1 MKIKR
6 LLIGLLACSAMVA
19 CTNEDVI
26 ENNGQGNA
34 QDANTAYVS
43 VKLVMASEG
52 GSRATTD
59 GGYVTGTEAEQKIDG
74 EKSIFLFYDAQG
86 KWVTSGTVTTSTP
99 NKENNGTDHEDEV
112 NDLSD
117 AAYIVLSG
125 PDQELK
131 KSTQI
136 LTVVNYHDVNSLKL
150 LDLSEALAIVTDS
163 DKNPANAGF
172 LMSTSVYYNNG
183 IVTTTA
189 IDAEKNIC
197 DTQAKAKANP
207 VKIYIER
214 ASAKVETKFNAT
226 YEVLGNGE
234 STEKEDL
241 VVNGVKQEAQIKIN
255 GWKLN
260 AINETTNLV
269 KKIDAAWNTTAPFEG
284 WNWSDNFRSYW
295 AMSTNWNMKY
305 TGTENG
311 LTYFTYAQTTG
322 ASEVAEYCYE
332 QTVAEQ
338 LTGVGENVI
347 TYPNQTTILI
357 AAEIQ
362 LKDGQQWKTAGNLYK
377 YNGVYYTEDNYKSL
391 ILKQLKGVYYT
402 QTTVTEGETTTTTTA
417 DLTADDITLA
427 IATDG
432 SLAGVKFTVTLNS
445 TVYDK
450 AGTEAT
456 ADAIATY
463 INGLAYVT
471 EVEGYANGKCYY
483 HIPIEHLSSVDGD
496 PFYGVVRN
504 HYYMLSISAV
514 KHIGSAIYNPG
525 KEIVVIPAEETTF
538 YLAAEL
544 HVLSWH
550 VVEQDVELN

>member
-6 LLIGLLACSAMVA
+6 LLIGMLACSAMVA

-26 ENNGQGNA
+26 DNGQGNP

-99 NKENNGTDHEDEV
+99 NKENNETDHEDEV

-136 LTVVNYHDVNSLKL
+136 LTVVNYDDVNSLKM
-150 LDLSEALAIVTDS
+150 LDLPEALAIVTDS
-163 DKNPANAGF
+163 EKNPANAGF

-189 IDAEKNIC
+189 IDADKNIC

-214 ASAKVETKFNAT
+214 ASAKVEAKFNAT

-295 AMSTNWNMKY
+295 AMSTNWDMEY

-311 LTYFTYAQTTG
+311 LTYFTYAKTTG

-377 YNGVYYTEDNYKSL
+377 YNGVYYTEDNYKNL
-391 ILKQLKGVYYT
+391 ILKQLKGEYYT
-402 QTTVTEGETTTTTTA
+402 QTTVAEGETTTTTTA

-450 AGTEAT
+450 AGTEA
-456 ADAIATY
+456 AAEAIASY

-483 HIPIEHLSSVDGD
+483 HIPIEHLSSVDGE

-504 HYYMLSISAV
+504 HYYKLNISAV

-525 KEIVVIPAEETTF
+525 KEIVEIPAEETTF